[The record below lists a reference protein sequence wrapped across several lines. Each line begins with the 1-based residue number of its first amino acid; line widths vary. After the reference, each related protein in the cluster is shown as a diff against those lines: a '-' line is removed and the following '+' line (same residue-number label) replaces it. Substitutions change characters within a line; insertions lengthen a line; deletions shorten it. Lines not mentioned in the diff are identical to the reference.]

1 MARALAILILA
12 AVPWMAQASVDAGAQ
27 AAPTPQSSTNQAPA
41 NQVKAPWRDVTPREG
56 LAGWRATGGKAT
68 YAFENGEVIGRAEPG
83 KTNSWLVSEAQYGDF
98 IIEFDAKTDP
108 TLNSGMMIRGQSRPD
123 YRDGV
128 VFGYQAEIDP
138 SSRRWSAG
146 LYDEQRRQWL
156 YTLGRNEAARQT
168 FRSGDW
174 NHYRVEAIGTRLRT
188 WINGVPAADVVDDM
202 DSRGF
207 IAFQVHAIPDA
218 DAARHPEVRFR
229 NVRMITDSPARFAM
243 PATALAEQGWL
254 TNRLSPGEQRAGWK
268 LLWDGKTGAGW
279 RSVKSQKFPASGWS
293 MADGALRVEG
303 GGGGGG
309 GDIATTRDYRNF
321 ELSIDFKLT
330 PGANS
335 GIKYFVDAG
344 LLRKGE
350 SIGLEYQLLDDE
362 RHPDAKMGRD
372 GNRTL
377 GSLYDLIAAKNL
389 SDPDSPG
396 KRINPPGAWNRAVIV
411 VRGTHVEHWLNGF
424 KMVEYDRGS
433 PAFRALVAQSKY
445 AGVPGFGEGKQGPI
459 LLQDHG
465 DRVEFRSIKLR
476 EL

>member
-1 MARALAILILA
+1 MARALAILTLA
-12 AVPWMAQASVDAGAQ
+12 AVPLMAQSSVGAGTK
-27 AAPTPQSSTNQAPA
+27 AAPTQQSTTDQGPNSR
-41 NQVKAPWRDVTPREG
+41 VKAPWRDVTPRAG
-56 LAGWRATGGKAT
+56 LAGWRATGGKAS

-108 TLNSGMMIRGQSRPD
+108 ALNSGMMIRGQSRPD

-128 VFGYQAEIDP
+128 VYGYQAEIDP

-188 WINGVPAADVVDDM
+188 WINGVPAADVVDDV
-202 DSRGF
+202 DARGF

-218 DAARHPEVRFR
+218 EAARHPEVRFR

-243 PATALAEQGWL
+243 PATALPQQGWL
-254 TNRLSPGEQRAGWK
+254 TNRLSAGEQRAGWK
-268 LLWDGKTGAGW
+268 MLWDGKTGAGW

-293 MADGALRVEG
+293 MADGALRVD
-303 GGGGGG
+303 GGG
-309 GDIATTRDYRNF
+309 GDIATIRDYRNF

-344 LLRKGE
+344 LLKKGE

-396 KRINPPGAWNRAVIV
+396 KRINPPGSWNRAVIV
-411 VRGTHVEHWLNGF
+411 ARGTHVEHWLNGF